1 MSRHAVEA
9 VDRAVRVTRGFL
21 FPFEAVRWAKL
32 GFLALVMVSGGAGAS
47 GATTSSL
54 GGPAGGGAGD
64 WSDAGVT
71 EPVSVPAGVERAA
84 NAGVERLAGFDTALL
99 AGLDAALLTGLAL
112 GVLLAGM
119 ALFACSIA
127 FRLVFYEAL
136 STTEVA
142 LWRPFRD
149 RFRQALG
156 LLGVAVL
163 SAVAVGLPAVA
174 VAIAIDPDLLRFL
187 GVSAGGLAARSS
199 VIGPAFGVLAV
210 IGATVAVVGTVV
222 SRITFEFVAP
232 AMVARDVGVI
242 DGWRAVWASFRGSW
256 ADVVFYFAVH
266 LVLAAGVGIVQ
277 AVAAA
282 FVAGVVGVSAL
293 VALLLAAVALG
304 GVGAL
309 IGTTAGA
316 IALAAVLVC
325 AVVAVVVLTLPA
337 TLVVRTYLTA
347 FEVSTL
353 AGIDPTLAPLAP
365 TLAASDDREPTGE

>member
-1 MSRHAVEA
+1 MSWHAVEA

-32 GFLALVMVSGGAGAS
+32 GFLALVMAGGGAGAS
-47 GATTSSL
+47 GATTSSF
-54 GGPAGGGAGD
+54 GGPAGGGAGA
-64 WSDAGVT
+64 WSDAGLT
-71 EPVSVPAGVERAA
+71 EPMSVPAGVERAA
-84 NAGVERLAGFDTALL
+84 NAGVERLAEV
-99 AGLDAALLTGLAL
+99 DAAVLTGLAL

-156 LLGVAVL
+156 LLGVAVV

-187 GVSAGGLAARSS
+187 GVSVGGLAGQSS
-199 VIGPAFGVLAV
+199 VTAPVSGVLVV
-210 IGATVAVVGTVV
+210 IGATVVLAGTVV
-222 SRITFEFVAP
+222 SRVTFEFVAP

-242 DGWRAVWASFRGSW
+242 DGWRAVWSSLRGSR
-256 ADVVFYFAVH
+256 AEVIVYFAVH

-277 AVAAA
+277 AAAAA
-282 FVAGVVGVSAL
+282 FVAGVVGVAAL

-304 GVGAL
+304 GVGAMV
-309 IGTTAGA
+309 GTTAGA
-316 IALAAVLVC
+316 VVLAAVFVC
-325 AVVAVVVLTLPA
+325 AVVAVVVLTLPVA
-337 TLVVRTYLTA
+337 LVVRTYLTA

-353 AGIDPTLAPLAP
+353 AGIDPDLAPLAP
-365 TLAASDDREPTGE
+365 TLVAGDDQEPSGE